1 MRLVTYERD
10 AAWRAGLL
18 VEGNVIDLADAATE
32 LGLTDRPAGPWLS
45 VRAVLESVSAADLNA
60 VHAEAVRQASGGRA
74 VPVADVRLGPPIPD
88 PDKIICIGLNYPKHV
103 DEVGLKPSA
112 FPEIFSKY
120 RNALAGP
127 NEHIVP
133 PGRTA
138 QLDYEGELAV
148 VIGRRCKDVPQEE
161 ALDQVAGYMVF
172 NDVSARDLQ
181 LRGSQ
186 WLPGK
191 SCDSFAPCG
200 PALVT
205 ADDVQDLAQS
215 HIVTRIN
222 GDTVQKA
229 LIGDMM
235 FSIAEII
242 AELSTLMTLEVGDI
256 IATGTP
262 HGVGMSFDPPRF
274 LQAGDEVVVEIDG
287 VGRLVNTVAGTGNP
301 HGEDE
306 RR

>member
-18 VEGNVIDLADAATE
+18 VEGNVVDLADAAAGA
-32 LGLTDRPAGPWLS
+32 GLADGPAAPWVS
-45 VRAVLESVSAADLNA
+45 VRSVLESVSAADLNA
-60 VHAEAVRQASGGRA
+60 VHAQAVRQGGGA
-74 VPVADVRLGPPIPD
+74 VPVANARLGPPIPD
-88 PDKIICIGLNYPKHV
+88 PDKIICIGLNYSRHV
-103 DEVGLKPSA
+103 AEVGLERSA
-112 FPEIFSKY
+112 FPEIFPKY
-120 RNALAGP
+120 RNALIGS
-127 NEHIVP
+127 NEPIVP
-133 PGRTA
+133 PARTA

-161 ALDQVAGYMVF
+161 AMEQVAGYMVF

-205 ADDVQDLAQS
+205 ADEIRDLARS
-215 HIVTRIN
+215 HIVTRVN
-222 GDTVQKA
+222 GGTVQKA
-229 LIGDMM
+229 LIGDMT
-235 FSIAEII
+235 FSVAEII
-242 AELSTLMTLEVGDI
+242 AELSTLMTLEAGDV

-262 HGVGMSFDPPRF
+262 HGVGMSFDPPRW

-287 VGRLVNTVAGTGNP
+287 VGRLVNTVAAAGGP

>member
-18 VEGNVIDLADAATE
+18 VEGNVVDLADAATE
-32 LGLTDRPAGPWLS
+32 SGLTEGLANPWVS
-45 VRAVLESVSAADLNA
+45 VRGVLESVSAADLNVVQA
-60 VHAEAVRQASGGRA
+60 QAMRQGVDGRVVPAEAVRW
-74 VPVADVRLGPPIPD
+74 GPPIPD
-88 PDKIICIGLNYPKHV
+88 PDKIICIGLNYPRHV
-103 DEVGLKPSA
+103 AEVGLKAPG
-112 FPEIFSKY
+112 FPEIFPKY
-120 RNALAGP
+120 RNALIGS
-127 NEHIVP
+127 NERIVP
-133 PGRTA
+133 PARTT

-161 ALDQVAGYMVF
+161 ALERVAGYMVF

-205 ADDVQDLAQS
+205 VDEVQDLAQS
-215 HIVTRIN
+215 HIVTRVN

-229 LIGDMM
+229 RIGDMT

-242 AELSTLMTLEVGDI
+242 AEVSTLMTLEVGDI

-262 HGVGMSFDPPRF
+262 HGVGMSFDPPRW
-274 LQAGDEVVVEIDG
+274 LQAGDEVAVEIDG
-287 VGRLVNTVAGTGNP
+287 VGRLVNTVAAVGGP
-301 HGEDE
+301 QGEDE